1 MLRWDTL
8 SGRFA
13 RSTERYCITKSSTEP
28 SLKDQI
34 EILRNENA
42 TLLQKLKLSE
52 EYSAEVSQRKTELEF
67 EVSNLQD
74 AINASNSIISN
85 YQQEIQQWTSTVKY
99 YEAYC
104 HQCTDELN
112 QVISSLQRLKDCF
125 APIMCGELQDLICVS
140 FLLILYGYNEN
151 KDAISTRVYLIT
163 PRANYTDVERHW
175 LLTMHGHV
183 VMSKKH
189 GMAQWSVA
197 L

>member
-1 MLRWDTL
+1 MPYAWHIDNDELKPLFEKQL
-8 SGRFA
+8 SKHSVGAYMKLYVEVGHSFWA
-13 RSTERYCITKSSTEP
+13 VRSQHGE
-28 SLKDQI
+28 
-34 EILRNENA
+34 
-42 TLLQKLKLSE
+42 KLKLSE

-125 APIMCGELQDLICVS
+125 APIMCGEVIE
-140 FLLILYGYNEN
+140 F
-151 KDAISTRVYLIT
+151 
-163 PRANYTDVERHW
+163 
-175 LLTMHGHV
+175 
-183 VMSKKH
+183 
-189 GMAQWSVA
+189 
-197 L
+197 